1 MQCKNHPEATAVDRC
16 VGCAEPFCANCL
28 VELHGQK
35 YCGSCKVM
43 AVQTQPIIEEARTHT
58 SPSIERS
65 VLLRMGF
72 SSIETKPIV
81 NKMLEKGLLGNGA
94 GRLVL
99 RLAQKKGLSVR
110 EAGLGLMRDEYW
122 EELP

>member
-1 MQCKNHPEATAVDRC
+1 MGLDQRVDDYVKRREHLKDMSDEALRDHFWGLVDRI
-16 VGCAEPFCANCL
+16 V
-28 VELHGQK
+28 
-35 YCGSCKVM
+35 
-43 AVQTQPIIEEARTHT
+43 QPIIEEARTHT

-81 NKMLEKGLLGNGA
+81 NKMLEKGLLGHGA

-99 RLAQKKGLSVR
+99 ELAQKKGISVR

>member
-1 MQCKNHPEATAVDRC
+1 MGLDQRADDYAKKREHLKEMSDEALQDHFWRLVDKM
-16 VGCAEPFCANCL
+16 V
-28 VELHGQK
+28 
-35 YCGSCKVM
+35 
-43 AVQTQPIIEEARTHT
+43 QPIIEEARTHT

-81 NKMLEKGLLGNGA
+81 NKMQEKGLLGHGA

-99 RLAQKKGLSVR
+99 RLAQKKGISVR
-110 EAGLGLMRDEYW
+110 EAGLGLMQDEYW

>member
-1 MQCKNHPEATAVDRC
+1 MSLDQRADDYVKRREHLKDMSDEALRDHFWRLVDRI
-16 VGCAEPFCANCL
+16 V
-28 VELHGQK
+28 
-35 YCGSCKVM
+35 
-43 AVQTQPIIEEARTHT
+43 QPIIEEARTHT

-99 RLAQKKGLSVR
+99 RLAQKKGISVR

>member
-1 MQCKNHPEATAVDRC
+1 MKERKDDFDARREHLKNMSDEQLHDHFWSLVDRM
-16 VGCAEPFCANCL
+16 VQPL
-28 VELHGQK
+28 V
-35 YCGSCKVM
+35 
-43 AVQTQPIIEEARTHT
+43 EEARTHT

-81 NKMLEKGLLGNGA
+81 NKMLEKGLLGHGA

-99 RLAQKKGLSVR
+99 FLAQKRGISVR
-110 EAGLGLMRDEYW
+110 EAGLGLLRDEYW

>member
-1 MQCKNHPEATAVDRC
+1 MGLDQRVDDYGKRREPLKDMSDEALRDHFWRLVDEI
-16 VGCAEPFCANCL
+16 V
-28 VELHGQK
+28 
-35 YCGSCKVM
+35 
-43 AVQTQPIIEEARTHT
+43 QPIVEEARTHT

-81 NKMLEKGLLGNGA
+81 NKMLEKGLLGHGA

-99 RLAQKKGLSVR
+99 ELAKKKGISVR

-122 EELP
+122 EEIS